1 MKLGAT
7 FPTCEIGDDPAFIR
21 DWAQAAEGLGYSHI
35 VCYDH
40 VVGAEH
46 QDRIPPLGGPYTE
59 NDPFHE
65 PFVVMTYMAAKTER
79 IEFASGVLI
88 LPQRQTVLVAKQAA
102 ELQLLSQGRFRL
114 GVGTGWNY
122 VEYDSLNEDF
132 ASRGPRLTEQVDL
145 LQRLW
150 NEDLVD
156 YTGKYHR
163 VERAG
168 LLPRHPAKIP
178 IWFGGFNE
186 VAFRRAARIGDGFMF
201 GSRPRRM
208 ESMLVRVQELL
219 DEEGR
224 DREGFGAEALVD
236 FTNDPD
242 SWTDEIQHWEKI
254 GGTHLCLRAMDTAA
268 EFAGEKFHGY
278 EGPQSYIDA
287 LETFMKE
294 VGPLNSA
301 G

>member
-1 MKLGAT
+1 
-7 FPTCEIGDDPAFIR
+7 
-21 DWAQAAEGLGYSHI
+21 
-35 VCYDH
+35 
-40 VVGAEH
+40 
-46 QDRIPPLGGPYTE
+46 
-59 NDPFHE
+59 
-65 PFVVMTYMAAKTER
+65 MTYMAALTER

-150 NEDLVD
+150 NEDVVD

-168 LLPRHPAKIP
+168 LLPRHPSKIP

-208 ESMLVRVQELL
+208 ETPCLSAFRSCLKKK
-219 DEEGR
+219 
-224 DREGFGAEALVD
+224 AETGEILGPKPSS
-236 FTNDPD
+236 TSPMTPD
-242 SWTDEIQHWEKI
+242 SWTDEIQHWEENRRNS
-254 GGTHLCLRAMDTAA
+254 HLPSGD
-268 EFAGEKFHGY
+268 GHSG
-278 EGPQSYIDA
+278 
-287 LETFMKE
+287 
-294 VGPLNSA
+294 
-301 G
+301 